1 MTAAATDVITSKTF
15 FLPPSQVAE
24 PALSPDDYEHRFLQ
38 AIAESVRA
46 FKPDNQPLP
55 EEVLRDPARASRYFA
70 VEGLTHSF
78 FAKVFPSCLMNV
90 AAKCPYQ
97 DVRREIIEDCY
108 CEEVNDP
115 DAGDIC
121 HVEILYRDAQP
132 LGMSREE
139 VEAFEPTPIIM
150 ACVHALDNLTRILP
164 WEGGYAATG
173 GLEAL
178 RVAIKRDYLS
188 GGEYFG
194 RYREPDIEQICG
206 IPDGTLLQKRLHNY
220 KDQLHGG
227 GCLQILRKYVT
238 SREMQELT
246 FWATRLS
253 RQYRVIT
260 QREQRRMAR
269 AAIGLPADDLFVA

>member
-1 MTAAATDVITSKTF
+1 MSAAATDVITSKTF
-15 FLPPSQVAE
+15 FLPSSQVAE
-24 PALSPDDYEHRFLQ
+24 PALSPDEYEHRFLE

-121 HVEILYRDAQP
+121 HVEILYRDAQA

-188 GGEYFG
+188 GAEYFG
-194 RYREPDIEQICG
+194 RSREPDIEQICG

-238 SREMQELT
+238 SRELQELT